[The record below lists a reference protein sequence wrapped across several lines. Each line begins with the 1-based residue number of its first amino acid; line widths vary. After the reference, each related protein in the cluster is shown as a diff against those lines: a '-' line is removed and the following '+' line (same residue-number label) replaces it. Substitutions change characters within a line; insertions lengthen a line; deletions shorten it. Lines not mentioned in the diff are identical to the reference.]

1 MCCVIS
7 ITRFCLEI
15 FSQCNY
21 TDLQGWLKRSTCA
34 TRAVPYTGTVNDAVK
49 SQGRICTVVSGN
61 HEFFFP
67 TLLLLVFMFV
77 SLSVGLAAM
86 PLLLHVKAPPDWH
99 FFMSLCRYAPCVR
112 QNPRNV
118 LGWIRPKYVRMAQWH
133 KKAFSQRLEIRHKNF
148 GVSCV
153 DISWHKG
160 EPIRRG

>member
-86 PLLLHVKAPPDWH
+86 PLLLHVSSPQRGPHCLVSGNANTY
-99 FFMSLCRYAPCVR
+99 SSVR
-112 QNPRNV
+112 FSRCPVLVVHNRLSSGVKIVFNV
-118 LGWIRPKYVRMAQWH
+118 
-133 KKAFSQRLEIRHKNF
+133 E
-148 GVSCV
+148 
-153 DISWHKG
+153 
-160 EPIRRG
+160 